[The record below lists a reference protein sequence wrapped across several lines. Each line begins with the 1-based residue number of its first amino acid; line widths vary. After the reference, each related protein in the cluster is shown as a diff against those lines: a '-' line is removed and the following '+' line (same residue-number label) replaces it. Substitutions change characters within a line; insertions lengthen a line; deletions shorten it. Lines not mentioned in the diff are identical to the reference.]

1 MTILGAGGHAKVVI
15 ATLRALGVYEVRIL
29 DENPNVW
36 GQSLLGIPV
45 AGGFD
50 LLKPG
55 DTAHL
60 AIGSN
65 VARQSLHHRFGGVVW
80 ETIIHPTA
88 CVCPTAIL
96 GQGSFVGAG
105 AVVQVE
111 VQIGKH
117 AIVNTGA
124 TIDHESVIGDFAQ
137 IAPGA
142 HLGGRVQIYPRSFVG
157 IGASVHQ
164 GAILEADSTLGGGAF
179 LKGCLPEGETWVGV
193 PARRLVPSTKE

>member
-15 ATLRALGVYEVRIL
+15 AALRALGIDDIKVLDDNPDTWGRSIL
-29 DENPNVW
+29 GVP
-36 GQSLLGIPV
+36 I

-55 DTAHL
+55 EQAHL

-65 VARQSLHHRFGGVVW
+65 AARQALHDRFAGVEWQSLV
-80 ETIIHPTA
+80 HPTA
-88 CVCPTAIL
+88 WVCPTAVL
-96 GQGSFVGAG
+96 GQGSFVAAG
-105 AVVQVE
+105 SVVQVE

-117 AIVNTGA
+117 VIVNTGA

-142 HLGGRVQIYPRSFVG
+142 HLGGRVQMYPRSFVG

-193 PARRLVPSTKE
+193 PAKRLVRSTKG